1 MKCICI
7 SWPNAAGPQG
17 NSQLFRGDKDIYVYE
32 TDAKGKLWRRHKFS
46 GHEGWV
52 TQLHFLADGA
62 DRAAVLASG
71 SEDASVRL
79 WCLVRGTLLR
89 DTPASS
95 MLVFTCGHAGSPSEQ
110 MDANSDKARVVS
122 NVIWVINVNSE
133 VMLSLR
139 DQLETEAARNSKIS

>member
-7 SWPNAAGPQG
+7 SWPNTAGPQG

-52 TQLHFLADGA
+52 TQLHFVAEGTDSRA
-62 DRAAVLASG
+62 AAAVLASG

-89 DTPASS
+89 DTYASS
-95 MLVFTCGHAGSPSEQ
+95 MLFFTCG
-110 MDANSDKARVVS
+110 NTVLVNVS
-122 NVIWVINVNSE
+122 FS
-133 VMLSLR
+133 SC
-139 DQLETEAARNSKIS
+139 S